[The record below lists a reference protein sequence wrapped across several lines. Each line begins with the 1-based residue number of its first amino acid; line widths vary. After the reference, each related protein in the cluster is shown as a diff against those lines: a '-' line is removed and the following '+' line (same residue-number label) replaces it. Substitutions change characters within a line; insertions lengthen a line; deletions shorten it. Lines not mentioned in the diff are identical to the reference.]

1 MLFNQSR
8 GELALHHNRIV
19 TLFIKGRQ
27 HGLHGKVFR
36 QGIQTGDDNRHHFIA
51 LAAHGAGGAGG
62 GETVLLHHRFDA
74 LAGPFADPALVVK
87 DAGYRRFSYAA

>member
-1 MLFNQSR
+1 MLLHQRR

-19 TLFIKGRQ
+19 TLLIKGGQ

-36 QGIQTGDDNRHHFIA
+36 QRIETGDDNRHHFIA
-51 LAAHGAGGAGG
+51 LAAHGAGGTGG
-62 GETVLLHHRFDA
+62 RETVLLHHRFDA

-87 DAGYRRFSYAA
+87 DAGYRRFPYAA